1 MYEEEMAK
9 GKGKTNSSGSTAQL
23 RSRKRERSRDEIP
36 QTDDVQAPLKQ
47 QDTEEDNTSVVATP
61 QLPQCLL
68 QECAM
73 ITHQQDQAAEQPCLT
88 KQDESKEDN
97 LAGKPNTCLK
107 DVTVKAFEGQQES
120 AVTTASELEGCG
132 VHSNYDTSKS
142 EMEEESPQ
150 NSIRPPSPTGSDQPQ
165 VFSPTSEE
173 GDGSCAATLEKQLDS
188 KETSQSD
195 LEKNHETSQED
206 TCTMCMADVKEI
218 TKEAAVGLRAKKK
231 RRMGMCGL
239 TEKERSHFLQTQK
252 RENEQGG
259 VEEVERKICSN
270 AADPV
275 AQDRIISSLLVPS
288 SLLSIP
294 VDSIAEQ
301 NPAETLKS
309 SRCGVN
315 NRADTEVHVAV
326 TTSDGTSAVCDP
338 GSSEVKSCE
347 AERGTE
353 PGPEQTGEPESG
365 HQEQQELEEGTTVVT
380 TETPEKQSTDGE
392 DKSTEAGG
400 CAAMGSYINPAE
412 NEESEKKKATAGL
425 QVQRETET
433 SDEVE
438 EEMMVDASDGIDE
451 EGISSTVTGPGG
463 FNCGSVELSEAA
475 VTPPGRKDSHD
486 LKYELAPP
494 TVTTAHTRTR
504 DPTEVFASGCLDYVS
519 DSQLN
524 TIVLIDEEVK
534 EREKTFGSSDNPEDA
549 TVLICGLIRELSS
562 LNQKVMATHRELEN
576 LQRGSK
582 ASKSS
587 LH

>member
-1 MYEEEMAK
+1 
-9 GKGKTNSSGSTAQL
+9 
-23 RSRKRERSRDEIP
+23 
-36 QTDDVQAPLKQ
+36 
-47 QDTEEDNTSVVATP
+47 
-61 QLPQCLL
+61 
-68 QECAM
+68 M
-73 ITHQQDQAAEQPCLT
+73 ITHPQDQAAEQPCLA
-88 KQDESKEDN
+88 KQDESKEDQ
-97 LAGKPNTCLK
+97 LSEKPNTCLK
-107 DVTVKAFEGQQES
+107 DVTVKTFEGQQES
-120 AVTTASELEGCG
+120 TVTTASELEGCM
-132 VHSNYDTSKS
+132 VHSNNDTNKS
-142 EMEEESPQ
+142 GIEEESPQ
-150 NSIRPPSPTGSDQPQ
+150 DSIRPPSPTGSDQPQ

-173 GDGSCAATLEKQLDS
+173 GDGSGAATLEKQLDS

-206 TCTMCMADVKEI
+206 TCTLSMADVKEI
-218 TKEAAVGLRAKKK
+218 TKEAAVGLRTKKK

-239 TEKERSHFLQTQK
+239 TEKERSHFLLAQK
-252 RENEQGG
+252 RETEQSG
-259 VEEVERKICSN
+259 VEEVERQICSN

-275 AQDRIISSLLVPS
+275 AQERIISSLFVQS

-294 VDSIAEQ
+294 VDGIAEQ

-315 NRADTEVHVAV
+315 NRAETEVHVVV
-326 TTSDGTSAVCDP
+326 TTSDGSSPVCDP
-338 GSSEVKSCE
+338 GSWEVKNCE

-353 PGPEQTGEPESG
+353 PGPEQTGEPESCPITQDNMLE
-365 HQEQQELEEGTTVVT
+365 HLVNQEKQELENGKTVVT
-380 TETPEKQSTDGE
+380 TETPEKQTTDGE

-412 NEESEKKKATAGL
+412 NEESEKKEATAGL
-425 QVQRETET
+425 RVQRETET
-433 SDEVE
+433 SDE
-438 EEMMVDASDGIDE
+438 EEMMVDGSDGSE
-451 EGISSTVTGPGG
+451 VEGISSTITGPGG

-494 TVTTAHTRTR
+494 TVTTGHTWTR
-504 DPTEVFASGCLDYVS
+504 DPTEVFASGGLDYVS

-524 TIVLIDEEVK
+524 TIDLIDEEVK
-534 EREKTFGSSDNPEDA
+534 EREKTFGFSDNPGDA
-549 TVLICGLIRELSS
+549 TDLICGLIRELSS

>member
-1 MYEEEMAK
+1 MAK
-9 GKGKTNSSGSTAQL
+9 GKGKTNSSGSRAQL
-23 RSRKRERSRDEIP
+23 RSRKRDRSGDEIP

-47 QDTEEDNTSVVATP
+47 QNTKEDSTSVVATP

-68 QECAM
+68 QVCAI
-73 ITHQQDQAAEQPCLT
+73 ITHQQDQAAEKPCLT
-88 KQDESKEDN
+88 KQDESKEDQ
-97 LAGKPNTCLK
+97 LSEKPNTCLK
-107 DVTVKAFEGQQES
+107 DVTVKTFEGQQES
-120 AVTTASELEGCG
+120 SVITSSELEGCM
-132 VHSNYDTSKS
+132 VHSNNDTNKS
-142 EMEEESPQ
+142 GIEEESPQ
-150 NSIRPPSPTGSDQPQ
+150 DNIRPPPPTGSDQPQ
-165 VFSPTSEE
+165 VFLPTSEE
-173 GDGSCAATLEKQLDS
+173 GDGSGAATLEKQLDP
-188 KETSQSD
+188 KETSQGD
-195 LEKNHETSQED
+195 LAKNHETSQED
-206 TCTMCMADVKEI
+206 TCTLSMADVKEI
-218 TKEAAVGLRAKKK
+218 TKEAAVGLRTKKK

-239 TEKERSHFLQTQK
+239 TEKERSHFLLAQK

-259 VEEVERKICSN
+259 VEEVERQICSN
-270 AADPV
+270 AADPGT
-275 AQDRIISSLLVPS
+275 QERIISSLFGPS

-294 VDSIAEQ
+294 VDGIAEQ

-309 SRCGVN
+309 CRCGVN
-315 NRADTEVHVAV
+315 NRAETEVHVAV
-326 TTSDGTSAVCDP
+326 TTSDGFSPACDP

-353 PGPEQTGEPESG
+353 PGPEQTGEPESC
-365 HQEQQELEEGTTVVT
+365 HQEKQELEEGKTVIT

-400 CAAMGSYINPAE
+400 CAAMGSYLNPAE

-433 SDEVE
+433 SDELE
-438 EEMMVDASDGIDE
+438 EEMMVDGSDGSEE
-451 EGISSTVTGPGG
+451 EGISSTITGPGG

-475 VTPPGRKDSHD
+475 VTPPGKKDCHD
-486 LKYELAPP
+486 LKYELAPT
-494 TVTTAHTRTR
+494 TVTTGHTRTR
-504 DPTEVFASGCLDYVS
+504 DPTEVIASGGLDYVS

-534 EREKTFGSSDNPEDA
+534 QREKTFGSSDNPGDA
-549 TVLICGLIRELSS
+549 TDLICGLIRELSS